1 VSLVAVKAG
10 ALTTV
15 QDLGRRG
22 FRHLGVGAA
31 GALDT
36 YSLQVANLLV
46 RNKRGAAGLEITL
59 SGPTLRFEKSATIA
73 ITGASI
79 DAAIDGVALAGW
91 RPIDVPAGSELK
103 FGACRDGARSY
114 LAIAGGVSVAA
125 VLGSASTDLRA
136 GFGGLEGRALR
147 SGDRI
152 EFPAGASIDALS
164 IAAWWVDALPDLDL
178 AHEAAVSVLPA
189 SDATAPHDA
198 LFAQAWRV
206 SAASD
211 RQGLRLEGPAL
222 QLADTR
228 ERLSAPVA
236 PGAVQL
242 PPNGKPIVLLGDAQ
256 TVGGYPCIGFVAT
269 ADLPRLAQCRPGDAL
284 HFRPI
289 DHAAAHR
296 RLREQSQRLARMELA
311 VAQRTSACRRASPAA
326 TIATSR
332 TQD

>member
-1 VSLVAVKAG
+1 MSLVVVKPG
-10 ALTTV
+10 ALSTV
-15 QDLGRRG
+15 QDRGRRG

-31 GALDT
+31 GALDAF
-36 YSLQVANLLV
+36 SLQVGNLLV
-46 RNKRGAAGLEITL
+46 RNARDVAALEITL

-79 DAAIDGVALAGW
+79 DAAIDGIALPGW

-114 LAIAGGVSVAA
+114 LAIAGGVAVAA

-136 GFGGLEGRALR
+136 GFGGFDGHALR
-147 SGDRI
+147 GGDRL
-152 EFPAGASIDALS
+152 EFPAGASVDALS
-164 IAAWWVDALPDLDL
+164 IAAWWIDALPDLDL

-189 SDATAPHDA
+189 SDATDPHGV

-242 PPNGKPIVLLGDAQ
+242 PPDGRPIVLLGDAQ

-269 ADLPRLAQCRPGDAL
+269 ADLPHLAQCRPGDTL
-284 HFRPI
+284 HLRPI
-289 DHAAAHR
+289 DRTAAHR

-311 VAQRTSACRRASPAA
+311 VAQRTTSCRRAPPAD